1 MIIVL
6 TIFICSLGCSLGI
19 AFFIVASLL
28 KQSNSH
34 GSQSEVDPC
43 IRKLDVQNAEQVHRV

>member
-6 TIFICSLGCSLGI
+6 TLFICSLGCALAI

-28 KQSNSH
+28 KKSNSY
-34 GSQSEVDPC
+34 GAQSEVDPC
-43 IRKLDVQNAEQVHRV
+43 IRKLNVQNAEQIHKI